1 MNETE
6 EVRPQTPAEKAK
18 YYLKETLSWAIIIA
32 AAVLIALFLSNC
44 VIFKAVVPTGSM
56 EKTIMV
62 QDKLIGNR
70 LFSKVERGDIV
81 IFPEPDWTASSNM
94 PRDFYVKRVIGL
106 PGEKVE
112 VRDGHV
118 YINGIELIED
128 YLNEEMKP
136 GWGDGTYDVPAGCYF
151 CMGDNR
157 NHSGDARFWKNK
169 YITKDD
175 IEAKVMFRYSPGFKW
190 FKKPEY

>member
-1 MNETE
+1 MSESE
-6 EVRPQTPAEKAK
+6 EVRPQTSADKAK

-56 EKTIMV
+56 ESTIMV
-62 QDKLIGNR
+62 NDKLIGNR
-70 LFSKVERGDIV
+70 LASNFQRGDIV
-81 IFPEPDWTASSNM
+81 IFPEPDWTESSNM
-94 PRDFYVKRVIGL
+94 PRDYYVKRVIGL

-112 VRDGHV
+112 VREGHV
-118 YINGIELIED
+118 YINGIELKED

-151 CMGDNR
+151 VMGDNR

-169 YITKDD
+169 YISKDD
-175 IEAKVMFRYSPGFKW
+175 IVAKVMFRYAPDFKW
-190 FKKPEY
+190 LKRPEY